1 MNWEVRTMPSA
12 TLCSKGPNPWWNS
25 TLFFK
30 NLRRFWPIWGSYGVI
45 LLLIPLTFLL
55 TWLDRN
61 NALDINSVAVD
72 LVGFI
77 SPMGLM
83 LSAAWSIVSAMA
95 VFSYLY
101 NSRSVQLYHALPIRR
116 EGLYLTNYLSG
127 LSFLVLP
134 LGVVF
139 LFTLAVEAVSGTLML
154 WPLLQWLIAQVCFA
168 LFFYSFAA
176 FCALFVGHIVALP
189 VFYGILNILAFGM
202 YQLISELFRQFVYG
216 YSSWPAMS
224 TLAQWLSPFIV
235 LWREGGVRVG
245 EDGGYFFTGLAAA
258 MAYALAGLALAALGL
273 LVYRTRPLETAGDVV
288 AVKWVRPVFKY
299 GVAFCAAVTIGIFL
313 HELFRSLLPGGM
325 WPMLGL
331 MVLGGLIGYFAA
343 EMLLR
348 KTFRVF
354 RRGWKGALALCLALT
369 ASALVMDNDL
379 MGFNRAP
386 SRYDVV
392 SVYLWGPYTLPSDS
406 ASHFGIN
413 LHLTEDEDI
422 EAVLSLHRAI
432 ARDQKM
438 LIERNNSRPGA
449 VYYDV
454 YLPDSPGR
462 TLATSTSVSFEYEL
476 ADGSRLTR
484 AYDLQLYT
492 TDLDAPDSVAS
503 LLNSIVNDPDR
514 MEEQYFY
521 DVEEQDAFDSLV
533 EASVNNVYNPETQT
547 YYNVNVG
554 SEADRDALLS
564 AVRSDLA
571 AGRLGRRYLFDDQA
585 RSDTCYLAD
594 LELTFFK
601 TVSYTNGYG
610 QLREHDWSTTV
621 TIGLQSTAAD
631 TIACLKELGLIDDS
645 HQLVT
650 HTEDYLRS
658 SGDPGA
664 ADTAPADV
672 PYTEEA
678 DSGLPQGEAVPLD

>member
-25 TLFFK
+25 TLYRK
-30 NLRRFWPIWGSYGVI
+30 NLKRFWPIWGSYGVI
-45 LLLIPLTFLL
+45 LLLVPLFFLL
-55 TWLDRN
+55 TWLDRSDY
-61 NALDINSVAVD
+61 LDVNSVAMD
-72 LVGFI
+72 LLGFV

-83 LSAAWSIVSAMA
+83 LSAAWSIISAMA

-139 LFTLAVEAVSGTLML
+139 LFTLGVEAVSGTLML

-189 VFYGILNILAFGM
+189 VFYGILNFLAFGM
-202 YQLISELFRQFVYG
+202 SQLLSELFRQFVYG

-224 TLAQWLSPFIV
+224 QLAQWLSPFIV
-235 LWREGGVRVG
+235 LYREGGVRVG
-245 EDGGYFFTGLAAA
+245 DTGGYFFTGLASAL
-258 MAYALAGLALAALGL
+258 AYALAGLVLAALGL

-313 HELFRSLLPGGM
+313 HTLFRSLLPGGM

-348 KTFRVF
+348 KTFRVL
-354 RRGWKGALALCLALT
+354 RRSWKGALALCLVLT
-369 ASALVMDNDL
+369 ASALAMNYDL
-379 MGFNRAP
+379 IGFNRAP

-406 ASHFGIN
+406 ASHFDI
-413 LHLTEDEDI
+413 HCTDSEDI
-422 EAVLSLHRAI
+422 EAALALHQAI
-432 ARDQKM
+432 ARNQKELQDRLEEDLYSTGYDPANPDQT
-438 LIERNNSRPGA
+438 LVQSQS
-449 VYYDV
+449 VYFSYD
-454 YLPDSPGR
+454 
-462 TLATSTSVSFEYEL
+462 L
-476 ADGSRLTR
+476 ADGSQLTR
-484 AYDLQLYT
+484 EYTLQLYS
-492 TDLDAPDSVAS
+492 TDLADPNSVAS
-503 LLNSIVNDPDR
+503 LLNNLINAPGAVEDA
-514 MEEQYFY
+514 YFLG
-521 DVEEQDAFDSLV
+521 VESQDAFDNLADISL
-533 EASVNNVYNPETQT
+533 SNVYDAQTQT
-547 YYNVNVG
+547 YTDLNVDT
-554 SEADRDALLS
+554 EAARDALLA

-571 AGRLGRRYLFDDQA
+571 AGRLGQRYLFDDKE
-585 RSDTCYLAD
+585 RNDTCYLAD
-594 LELTFFK
+594 LKLSFFK
-601 TVSYTNGYG
+601 TIKETDRYG
-610 QLREHDWSTTV
+610 QLWEHDWSTTV
-621 TIGLQSTAAD
+621 TIGLQITATD
-631 TIACLKELGLIDDS
+631 TIACLEELGLIDENY
-645 HQLVT
+645 QLTT
-650 HTEDYLRS
+650 HTEDMLRY
-658 SGDPGA
+658 SGEPGA
-664 ADTAPADV
+664 ADTVREDG
-672 PYTEEA
+672 PYTEEVVDGPRAEVIPA
-678 DSGLPQGEAVPLD
+678 D

>member
-12 TLCSKGPNPWWNS
+12 TSCSKGPNPWWNS
-25 TLFFK
+25 TLYFK

-45 LLLIPLTFLL
+45 LLLVPLTFVL

-61 NALDINSVAVD
+61 SSLTAD
-72 LVGFI
+72 LAAQDLLGFV
-77 SPMGLM
+77 SPMGLI
-83 LSAAWSIVSAMA
+83 LSAVWSIISAMA

-116 EGLYLTNYLSG
+116 EGLYLTGYLSG

-134 LGVVF
+134 LAAVF
-139 LFTLAVEAVSGTLML
+139 LFTLGVEAVSDTLML

-168 LFFYSFAA
+168 LFFYSFAS
-176 FCALFVGHIVALP
+176 FCALFVGHIAALP

-216 YSSWPAMS
+216 YYSWPAMS
-224 TLAQWLSPFIV
+224 ALAQWLSPFIM
-235 LWREGGVRVG
+235 LWREGGVRAG
-245 EDGGYFFTGLAAA
+245 EDGGYFFTGLAFTLL
-258 MAYALAGLALAALGL
+258 YALAGLALAALGL
-273 LVYRTRPLETAGDVV
+273 LVYRTRPLETSGDVV

-299 GVAFCAAVTIGIFL
+299 GVAFCAAVTLGIFL

-331 MVLGGLIGYFAA
+331 MLLGGLIGYFAA

-379 MGFNRAP
+379 IGFNRAP

-392 SVYLWGPYTLPSDS
+392 SVILDGPYTLPSDS
-406 ASHFGIN
+406 ASHFGMY
-413 LHLTEDEDI
+413 LTEDESI
-422 EAVLSLHRAI
+422 EAALALHQAI

-438 LIERNNSRPGA
+438 LIERNNSQPGE

-462 TLATSTSVSFEYEL
+462 TLATSMTVYFDYEL

-492 TDLDAPDSVAS
+492 TDLDDPDSVAS

-521 DVEEQDAFDSLV
+521 AVAEQDAFDGLA
-533 EASVNNVYNPETQT
+533 EASVDNVYNPETQS
-547 YYNVNVG
+547 YSDVNVG
-554 SEADRDALLS
+554 SEADRNALLA

-585 RSDTCYLAD
+585 RSDNCYLAD

-601 TVSYTNGYG
+601 TVPYTDSYG
-610 QLREHDWSTTV
+610 QVREHNWSTTV

-631 TIACLKELGLIDDS
+631 TIACLEKLGLIDEN
-645 HQLVT
+645 HQLTT
-650 HTEDYLRS
+650 HTEDMLRS
-658 SGDPGA
+658 PGDPGA
-664 ADTAPADV
+664 ADTV
-672 PYTEEA
+672 QMEEN
-678 DSGLPQGEAVPLD
+678 STEAVDDGPQAEVIPVD

>member
-1 MNWEVRTMPSA
+1 MPSA
-12 TLCSKGPNPWWNS
+12 TSCSKGPNPWWNS
-25 TLFFK
+25 TLYFK

-45 LLLIPLTFLL
+45 LLLVPLTFLL

-61 NALDINSVAVD
+61 SSLTAD
-72 LVGFI
+72 LAAQDLLGFV
-77 SPMGLM
+77 SPMGLI
-83 LSAAWSIVSAMA
+83 LSAVWSIISAMA

-116 EGLYLTNYLSG
+116 EGLYLTGYLSG

-134 LGVVF
+134 LAAVF
-139 LFTLAVEAVSGTLML
+139 LFTLGVEAVSDTLML

-168 LFFYSFAA
+168 LFFYSFAS
-176 FCALFVGHIVALP
+176 FCALFVGHIAALP

-216 YSSWPAMS
+216 YYSWPAMS
-224 TLAQWLSPFIV
+224 ALAQWLSPFIV
-235 LWREGGVRVG
+235 LWREGGVRPG
-245 EDGGYFFTGLAAA
+245 EDGGYFFTGLAITLL
-258 MAYALAGLALAALGL
+258 YAQAGLALAALGL

-299 GVAFCAAVTIGIFL
+299 GVAFCAAVTLGIFL

-331 MVLGGLIGYFAA
+331 MLLGGLIGYFAA

-369 ASALVMDNDL
+369 ASALVMNNDL
-379 MGFNRAP
+379 IGFNRAP

-392 SVYLWGPYTLPSDS
+392 SVILDGPYTLPSDS
-406 ASHFGIN
+406 ASHFGMY
-413 LHLTEDEDI
+413 LTEDEDI

-438 LIERNNSRPGA
+438 LIERNNSRPGD

-462 TLATSTSVSFEYEL
+462 TLATSMTVYFDYEL

-521 DVEEQDAFDSLV
+521 AVAEQDAFDSLA

-554 SEADRDALLS
+554 SEADRNALLS

-594 LELTFFK
+594 LNLTFFR
-601 TVSYTNGYG
+601 TVTETDSYG
-610 QLREHDWSTTV
+610 QAREHDWSTTV
-621 TIGLQSTAAD
+621 TIGLQSTATD
-631 TIACLKELGLIDDS
+631 TIACLEKLGLIDEN

-658 SGDPGA
+658 SGEPGA
-664 ADTAPADV
+664 ADTV
-672 PYTEEA
+672 QMEE
-678 DSGLPQGEAVPLD
+678 SSTEAVDDGPQAEVIPLD

>member
-12 TLCSKGPNPWWNS
+12 TSCSKGPNPWWNS
-25 TLFFK
+25 TLYFK

-45 LLLIPLTFLL
+45 LLLVPLTFLL

-61 NALDINSVAVD
+61 SSLTAD
-72 LVGFI
+72 LAAQDLLGFV
-77 SPMGLM
+77 SPMGLI
-83 LSAAWSIVSAMA
+83 LSAVWSIISAMA

-116 EGLYLTNYLSG
+116 EGLYLTGYLSG

-134 LGVVF
+134 LAAVF
-139 LFTLAVEAVSGTLML
+139 LFTLGVEAVSDTLML

-168 LFFYSFAA
+168 LFFYSFAS
-176 FCALFVGHIVALP
+176 FCALFVGHIAALP

-216 YSSWPAMS
+216 YYSWPAMS
-224 TLAQWLSPFIV
+224 ALAQWLSPFIM
-235 LWREGGVRVG
+235 LWREGGVRAG
-245 EDGGYFFTGLAAA
+245 EDGGYFFTGLAFTLL
-258 MAYALAGLALAALGL
+258 YALAGLALAALGL
-273 LVYRTRPLETAGDVV
+273 LVYRTRPLETSGDVV

-299 GVAFCAAVTIGIFL
+299 GVAFCAAVTLGIFL

-331 MVLGGLIGYFAA
+331 MLLGGLIGYFAA

-379 MGFNRAP
+379 IGFNRAP

-392 SVYLWGPYTLPSDS
+392 SVILDGPYTLPSDS
-406 ASHFGIN
+406 ASHFGMY
-413 LHLTEDEDI
+413 LTEDESI
-422 EAVLSLHRAI
+422 EAALALHQAI

-438 LIERNNSRPGA
+438 LIERNNSQPGE

-462 TLATSTSVSFEYEL
+462 TLATSMTVYFDYEL

-492 TDLDAPDSVAS
+492 TDLDDPDSVAS

-521 DVEEQDAFDSLV
+521 AVAEQDAFDGLA
-533 EASVNNVYNPETQT
+533 EASVDNVYNPETQS
-547 YYNVNVG
+547 YSDVNVG
-554 SEADRDALLS
+554 SEADRNALLA

-585 RSDTCYLAD
+585 RSDNCYLAD

-601 TVSYTNGYG
+601 TVPYTDSYG
-610 QLREHDWSTTV
+610 QVREHNWSTTV

-631 TIACLKELGLIDDS
+631 TIACLEKLGLIDEN
-645 HQLVT
+645 HQLTT
-650 HTEDYLRS
+650 HTEDMLRS
-658 SGDPGA
+658 PGDPGA
-664 ADTAPADV
+664 ADTV
-672 PYTEEA
+672 QMEEN
-678 DSGLPQGEAVPLD
+678 STEAVDDGPQAEVIPVD